1 MAQSF
6 LQLIQHALIG
16 AGFAVEANGDSL
28 TVSSDVGIDVYV
40 GVGEQQLQVSAL
52 MFPAAKVADVAGLND
67 AILRTHQIVP
77 LTSVGISQINGA
89 DYYVAFGALSTSST
103 PEQILEEINT
113 LLENVPDLCEAFE
126 DFLKP
131 RN

>member
-6 LQLIQHALIG
+6 LPLIQQVLIG
-16 AGFAVEANGDSL
+16 AGFAVEVKGESL
-28 TVSSDVGIDVYV
+28 TVSNDTGIDVYV
-40 GVGEQQLQVSAL
+40 GVGEQQVQVSAL
-52 MFPAAKVADVAGLND
+52 MFPSAQVADIPGLND
-67 AILRTHQIVP
+67 AILRTHQIIP
-77 LTSVGISQINGA
+77 LTSVGISQISGA

-103 PEQILEEINT
+103 PAQILEEITT
-113 LLENVPDLCEAFE
+113 LLDNVPDLYEAFE